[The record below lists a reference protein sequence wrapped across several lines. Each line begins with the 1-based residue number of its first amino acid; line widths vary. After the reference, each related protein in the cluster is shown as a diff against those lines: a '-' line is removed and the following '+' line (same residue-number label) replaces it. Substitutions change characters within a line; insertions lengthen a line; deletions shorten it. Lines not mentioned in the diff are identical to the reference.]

1 MDYFIVKLIAS
12 QSCSRRVA
20 YKTLFFILKVEACD
34 ERAIPD
40 VNHTT
45 YTVTKEPV
53 RGNFALPDRVNVTYE
68 CNDGYKLQHPENY
81 TVGCEYIT
89 RRRSDLDDV
98 IAKAV
103 WTSTD
108 GIICKPGVYLKL
120 GVI

>member
-1 MDYFIVKLIAS
+1 MVKLIANHL
-12 QSCSRRVA
+12 CLCCVA
-20 YKTLFFILKVEACD
+20 YKTLLLILKVEACD
-34 ERAIPD
+34 ENAIPA